1 MGKDACPVLTYMENT
16 TMMFLDSYNYTACN
30 ALEVVNY
37 LQALAWC
44 LGYDGV
50 PGTEAIDDEV
60 RQGFLNDDVLDD
72 NKPRIAIHNAFTDS
86 RKLDQAYYGLHIYD
100 MVEFDR
106 VMLCRYGTPISIL
119 QHCQNVDTNHDE
131 YFAFDKHSHEV
142 CSYMYAYEALED
154 IDLAYEMNYLANE
167 IRDSVCL
174 GAKDLTEYRDCIKAI
189 AKALPVK
196 AEATVHKV
204 QRLMWDARIAEQE
217 ATDCYF

>member
-1 MGKDACPVLTYMENT
+1 
-16 TMMFLDSYNYTACN
+16 MMFLDGYNYTVCN

-44 LGYDGV
+44 LGSDDV
-50 PGTEAIDDEV
+50 PGTDDIDEEV
-60 RQGFLNDDVLDD
+60 RYGFLDDDVLDD
-72 NKPRIAIHNAFTDS
+72 NKPRIAIHNAFADS
-86 RKLDQAYYGLHIYD
+86 RKLDQAYYGSHIYD

-119 QHCQNVDTNHDE
+119 QHCQNVDPTHDE
-131 YFAFDKHSHEV
+131 YFAFDKHSREV
-142 CSYMYAYEALED
+142 YSYMYAHEALED

-167 IRDSVCL
+167 IRDFVCL
-174 GAKDLTEYRDCIKAI
+174 GSKDLTEYRDCIKAI
-189 AKALPVK
+189 ARALPAK

-204 QRLMWDARIAEQE
+204 QRLMWDARIAKQE